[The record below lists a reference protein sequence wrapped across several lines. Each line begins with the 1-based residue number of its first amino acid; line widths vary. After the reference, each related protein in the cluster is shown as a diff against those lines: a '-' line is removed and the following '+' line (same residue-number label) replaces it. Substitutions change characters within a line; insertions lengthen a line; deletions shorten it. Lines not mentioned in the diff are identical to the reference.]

1 MKLKLFLLDIV
12 PFLLIGL
19 SCLLSYRLLDSIII
33 FLFYFILFKEYNRIG
48 FINRT
53 CVIYCS
59 LYILIDF
66 LSYSL
71 MLVFIRI
78 VILILVLFIT
88 IPHRDK
94 VKKLLKLIPL
104 NNEITI
110 FYDRIEFNEQTYF
123 FGFEL
128 MEKEMDWLS
137 RKVLLRSKSLKR
149 IEINYINNMS
159 LGRNYFVNIS

>member
-1 MKLKLFLLDIV
+1 
-12 PFLLIGL
+12 
-19 SCLLSYRLLDSIII
+19 
-33 FLFYFILFKEYNRIG
+33 
-48 FINRT
+48 
-53 CVIYCS
+53 
-59 LYILIDF
+59 
-66 LSYSL
+66 

-94 VKKLLKLIPL
+94 VKKLFKLIQL